1 MEIRLHD
8 LFSLLSIRL
17 FQPHDLRIM
26 LNKLTPVIFYIFL
39 IDFFFNFI
47 IYFWVGWKLSF
58 LISFDLFSIGI
69 SWSHDQVREFWLFNL
84 VKSNCVF
91 FLIFLLRGYLS
102 LMTRVMGL
110 STYEF
115 FYWVILISWPKSR
128 VNPVKSVFS
137 FFLINFFYFII

>member
-8 LFSLLSIRL
+8 LFSLISIRL

-58 LISFDLFSIGI
+58 LISFDLFSIRI
-69 SWSHDQVREFWLFNL
+69 SWSHDQVRDFWLFNL
-84 VKSNCVF
+84 IKSNCVF
-91 FLIFLLRGYLS
+91 FLIFLIQGYLS
-102 LMTRVMGL
+102 LMTRVMGP

-115 FYWVILISWPKSR
+115 FYWVILIS
-128 VNPVKSVFS
+128 
-137 FFLINFFYFII
+137 